1 MPTPDLLDAIASLEG
16 SEIARIVNIACLA
29 LSVYEWSITLDQE
42 IEYFWTGKWTIS
54 RILFF
59 LNRYIPPF
67 LVMLGL
73 IEFSIPNPS
82 NEVRP
87 SISSTVS
94 RLLIRSI
101 PFPHPFAIQVVRG
114 TSCFVLRSN
123 HSMSKIAASRLSG
136 SHSSHQSS
144 PWVPSKRCS
153 FSVYVAIS
161 LAYTSVAAMG
171 LRLPNTSLFMQGA
184 PGCRVARPVK
194 FWRMFMPSLGLHTIL
209 YIMTAVRALRNRRI
223 LKDAPVLKR
232 LLRDGGLFF
241 FVVFVSIGFTAIGS
255 FLENVPQI
263 NIPVIFS
270 KYVSPPSTICTHN
283 PYDDP
288 TTVVQSYL
296 LAVTSIAMSRIMFS
310 IHSLASHLGSET
322 GWLLS
327 NVELRRTNWRKGA
340 TEGELIVECNSYDDH
355 DDRESNLQ
363 INNGSLRSHSALKV
377 SRVGMF
383 NDDTMWLQSNPHNF

>member
-1 MPTPDLLDAIASLEG
+1 MLSPDLLKAIIASLEG

-29 LSVYEWSITLDQE
+29 LSDRVFLDRKMDDITNL
-42 IEYFWTGKWTIS
+42 
-54 RILFF
+54 ILFGSGS
-59 LNRYIPPF
+59 LSSPF
-67 LVMLGL
+67 QILQMNCISAIRFSFVSSILALGTIQAMLIL
-73 IEFSIPNPS
+73 RIWY
-82 NEVRP
+82 
-87 SISSTVS
+87 
-94 RLLIRSI
+94 L
-101 PFPHPFAIQVVRG
+101 FPHNKFIQYG
-114 TSCFVLRSN
+114 MIIL
-123 HSMSKIAASRLSG
+123 
-136 SHSSHQSS
+136 
-144 PWVPSKRCS
+144 WV
-153 FSVYVAIS
+153 FSVAIS

-232 LLRDGGLFF
+232 LLRDGLSDMTNISGGLFF
-241 FVVFVSIGFTAIGS
+241 FVVFAIGS

-270 KYVSPPSTICTHN
+270 KYVYPPSTICTHN

>member
-1 MPTPDLLDAIASLEG
+1 MPTPDLFKAIIASLEG
-16 SEIARIVNIACLA
+16 AEIARIVNIACLA
-29 LSVYEWSITLDQE
+29 LSVYEWLITLDQE

-73 IEFSIPNPS
+73 IEFSVLNPS
-82 NEVRP
+82 DELYVARP
-87 SISSTVS
+87 SSSYVPISLNVENSCISAIRFSFVS
-94 RLLIRSI
+94 SISALGIIQAMLILRI
-101 PFPHPFAIQVVRG
+101 WYLFPHNKFIQYGMVI
-114 TSCFVLRSN
+114 L
-123 HSMSKIAASRLSG
+123 
-136 SHSSHQSS
+136 
-144 PWVPSKRCS
+144 WV
-153 FSVYVAIS
+153 FSVVIS

-171 LRLPNTSLFMQGA
+171 LKLPNTTILMQSA
-184 PGCRVARPVK
+184 PGCRAARPVK

-209 YIMTAVRALRNRRI
+209 YIMTAAKALRNRRI
-223 LKDAPVLKR
+223 LKDAPVLNR

-241 FVVFVSIGFTAIGS
+241 LVVFVSIGFTAIGS

-270 KYVSPPSTICTHN
+270 KYVYPPSTICTHN
-283 PYDDP
+283 PYGDP

-340 TEGELIVECNSYDDH
+340 TEGEIIVECNSYDDP

-377 SRVGMF
+377 SRVEHFEWNIGECF
-383 NDDTMWLQSNPHNF
+383 VQ

>member
-1 MPTPDLLDAIASLEG
+1 MLTPDLLKAIIASLEG
-16 SEIARIVNIACLA
+16 AEIARIVNIACLA
-29 LSVYEWSITLDQE
+29 LSVYEWLITLDQE
-42 IEYFWTGKWTIS
+42 VFAYRQIDVECSSDIGRQLDRVFLDRKMDDITNL
-54 RILFF
+54 ILF
-59 LNRYIPPF
+59 
-67 LVMLGL
+67 
-73 IEFSIPNPS
+73 ESIHPS
-82 NEVRP
+82 FFGYARAHCEAVDIINC
-87 SISSTVS
+87 I
-94 RLLIRSI
+94 
-101 PFPHPFAIQVVRG
+101 
-114 TSCFVLRSN
+114 
-123 HSMSKIAASRLSG
+123 KIADTLCPFSTSIRYSSSASRLSG

-171 LRLPNTSLFMQGA
+171 LRLLNTSLFMQGA

-270 KYVSPPSTICTHN
+270 N
-283 PYDDP
+283 PYYDP

-340 TEGELIVECNSYDDH
+340 TEGELIVECNSYDDY

-363 INNGSLRSHSALKV
+363 INNGSLRSYRALKV
-377 SRVGMF
+377 SRVGVF
-383 NDDTMWLQSNPHNF
+383 NDDTMWL

>member
-1 MPTPDLLDAIASLEG
+1 MLTPDLLRAIIASLEG

-29 LSVYEWSITLDQE
+29 LSVYEWLITLDQE

-94 RLLIRSI
+94 RLLIRSV
-101 PFPHPFAIQVVRG
+101 PFPRPFAIQVVRG

-123 HSMSKIAASRLSG
+123 HSVSKIAASRLSG

-171 LRLPNTSLFMQGA
+171 LRLLNTSLFMQGA

-270 KYVSPPSTICTHN
+270 KYVYLPSTIALIIL
-283 PYDDP
+283 
-288 TTVVQSYL
+288 TTIPRLVQSYL

-340 TEGELIVECNSYDDH
+340 TEGELIVECNSYDDY

-363 INNGSLRSHSALKV
+363 INNGSLRSYRALKV
-377 SRVGMF
+377 SRVGVF
-383 NDDTMWLQSNPHNF
+383 NDDTMWL

>member
-1 MPTPDLLDAIASLEG
+1 MLIL
-16 SEIARIVNIACLA
+16 RIWYL
-29 LSVYEWSITLDQE
+29 
-42 IEYFWTGKWTIS
+42 
-54 RILFF
+54 
-59 LNRYIPPF
+59 
-67 LVMLGL
+67 
-73 IEFSIPNPS
+73 
-82 NEVRP
+82 
-87 SISSTVS
+87 
-94 RLLIRSI
+94 
-101 PFPHPFAIQVVRG
+101 FPHNKFIQYG
-114 TSCFVLRSN
+114 MIIL
-123 HSMSKIAASRLSG
+123 
-136 SHSSHQSS
+136 
-144 PWVPSKRCS
+144 WV
-153 FSVYVAIS
+153 FSVAIS

-270 KYVSPPSTICTHN
+270 N
-283 PYDDP
+283 
-288 TTVVQSYL
+288 YL

>member
-1 MPTPDLLDAIASLEG
+1 MPSPDLLKAIIASLEG

-29 LSVYEWSITLDQE
+29 LSVYEWLITLDQE

-82 NEVRP
+82 DEFCISAIRFSFVS
-87 SISSTVS
+87 SILALGTIQAM
-94 RLLIRSI
+94 LILRI
-101 PFPHPFAIQVVRG
+101 WYLFPHNKFIQYGMVI
-114 TSCFVLRSN
+114 L
-123 HSMSKIAASRLSG
+123 
-136 SHSSHQSS
+136 
-144 PWVPSKRCS
+144 WV
-153 FSVYVAIS
+153 FSVAIS

-270 KYVSPPSTICTHN
+270 N
-283 PYDDP
+283 
-288 TTVVQSYL
+288 YL

-340 TEGELIVECNSYDDH
+340 TEGELIVECNSYDDY

-363 INNGSLRSHSALKV
+363 INNGSLRSYRALKV
-377 SRVGMF
+377 SRVGVF
-383 NDDTMWLQSNPHNF
+383 NDDTMWL